1 MVSKDF
7 QLGAGHS
14 LIKRIQNYEN
24 KVKYKVSIYLDW
36 GGSWQFA
43 DALQIQVCV
52 LRDLFRQVTRKAH
65 TERLLVV
72 TCLPFPACNTPRK
85 LLSAA
90 SQEAH
95 LWGDFRVNTLTIV
108 KGVGSWTSPRA
119 DVPSPFWGPGPF

>member
-36 GGSWQFA
+36 GGLWQFA

-65 TERLLVV
+65 TERLPGRHLPSLP
-72 TCLPFPACNTPRK
+72 CLQHP
-85 LLSAA
+85 
-90 SQEAH
+90 QEAPVCS
-95 LWGDFRVNTLTIV
+95 FA
-108 KGVGSWTSPRA
+108 GSAPLGRLQSQHFDNRERCGLM
-119 DVPSPFWGPGPF
+119 DVTQSRRS